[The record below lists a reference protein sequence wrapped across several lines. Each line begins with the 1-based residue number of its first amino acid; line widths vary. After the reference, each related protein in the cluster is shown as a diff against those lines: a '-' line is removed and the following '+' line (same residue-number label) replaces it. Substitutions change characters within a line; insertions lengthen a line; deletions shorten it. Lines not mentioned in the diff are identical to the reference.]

1 MTSIS
6 LLLVHSLLR
15 SERSFSIG
23 EWLCVLYMCK
33 CLYRLLNT
41 LKYYCAIAFLLSVSL
56 SLSILSNPNDFPF
69 HLSFINLSVT
79 QTLCTRYNTPYARG
93 TLVVLQSFIG
103 LLKCILVTIE
113 SDGAYFKLQ
122 NTGNRGLLLSQATS
136 SPINCRRFSFQMEQI
151 NKVFSIT
158 GKEIVTQE
166 KKTLNQK
173 SNQFKVSQQ
182 GIFHRNSLRFTR
194 QLYIICQ
201 LAHHLYVFISAFLHV
216 YRCRHQIYSALF
228 FTSSFVWKQTRFAS
242 M

>member
-1 MTSIS
+1 
-6 LLLVHSLLR
+6 
-15 SERSFSIG
+15 
-23 EWLCVLYMCK
+23 
-33 CLYRLLNT
+33 
-41 LKYYCAIAFLLSVSL
+41 
-56 SLSILSNPNDFPF
+56 
-69 HLSFINLSVT
+69 
-79 QTLCTRYNTPYARG
+79 
-93 TLVVLQSFIG
+93 
-103 LLKCILVTIE
+103 
-113 SDGAYFKLQ
+113 
-122 NTGNRGLLLSQATS
+122 
-136 SPINCRRFSFQMEQI
+136 MEQI

-228 FTSSFVWKQTRFAS
+228 FHFFVRLETNSFRIDVKKRERKKTLVTSKCD
-242 M
+242 